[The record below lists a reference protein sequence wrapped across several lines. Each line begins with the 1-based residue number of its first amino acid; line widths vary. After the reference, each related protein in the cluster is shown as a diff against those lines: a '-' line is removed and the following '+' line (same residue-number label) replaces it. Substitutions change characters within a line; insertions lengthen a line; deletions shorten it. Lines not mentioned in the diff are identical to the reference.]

1 VKRADRQ
8 DEIYRS
14 NIPFLDIKKEDI
26 ERSAQINIVAATA
39 FSQAATRCFIAEFV
53 SSLSLSSIPPSFLAR
68 THAVVDRGREGE
80 KGGSIIMT
88 AATSAWRG
96 KEAFGA
102 FAAGKHGLRAI
113 SQSIA
118 REFGPQ
124 GVHVAFVV
132 SSTLVSRALI
142 SLTHSASL

>member
-1 VKRADRQ
+1 
-8 DEIYRS
+8 
-14 NIPFLDIKKEDI
+14 
-26 ERSAQINIVAATA
+26 
-39 FSQAATRCFIAEFV
+39 
-53 SSLSLSSIPPSFLAR
+53 
-68 THAVVDRGREGE
+68 
-80 KGGSIIMT
+80 MT